1 MHEFVFVTNNQ
12 HKLKEIRHIAP
23 DFIKILSLKD
33 VGFSAEIPETS
44 PTLEGN
50 ALQKAEFFHNRTGK
64 DCFADDTGLE
74 VEALNG
80 LPGVHSA
87 RFSSD
92 HDFQKNMYKVLEL
105 MQGQIN
111 RKARFRTVIALIL
124 DGQQYFFEGIINGNI
139 TTEPRG
145 ENGFGYDPIFIP
157 EGEKRTFAQMT
168 LAEKSKYSHRSRAF
182 EKLMNFLQDYF
193 S

>member
-64 DCFADDTGLE
+64 DCFSDDTGLE

>member
-1 MHEFVFVTNNQ
+1 MPELVFVTNNQ
-12 HKLKEIRHIAP
+12 HKLKEIRHIVP

-33 VGFSAEIPETS
+33 VGFSADIPETS
-44 PTLEGN
+44 PTLEEN
-50 ALQKAEFFHNRTGK
+50 ALQKAEFFHIRTGK

-87 RFSSD
+87 RFASD
-92 HDFQKNMYKVLEL
+92 HDFQKNMYKVLQL

-124 DGQQYFFEGIINGNI
+124 NDQQYFFEGIVNGTI

-145 ENGFGYDPIFIP
+145 TNGFGYDPIFIP
-157 EGEKRTFAQMT
+157 EGDSRTFAQMT
-168 LAEKSKYSHRSRAF
+168 LEEKSKYSHRTRAF
-182 EKLMNFLQDYF
+182 EKLMNFLMNHF